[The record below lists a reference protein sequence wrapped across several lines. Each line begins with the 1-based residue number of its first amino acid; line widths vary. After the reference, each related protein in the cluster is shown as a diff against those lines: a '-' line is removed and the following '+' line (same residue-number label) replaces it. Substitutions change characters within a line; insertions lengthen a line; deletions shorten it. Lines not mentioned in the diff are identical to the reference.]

1 MFVVLLLQSG
11 KMNAFGNFIIKGFI
25 FPDTIPLI
33 SSGNI
38 IQKSIYSQTLKK
50 RSGIYN
56 SLWGEHYRELYST
69 PISVRSIMLSSLFGG
84 TRVVDKANSFHGL
97 YIEDKQERRYLLKP
111 LGGSTS
117 FLQSEF
123 FQEMYNK
130 ADFENTYLDKFIGD
144 AYTIINPYT
153 FLVSDY
159 LAKELELNSN
169 NPRLFYIPA
178 GTESDTIADGSG
190 IQNRLV
196 SIMDVPE
203 PDSYKNIITTD
214 SLLSIIQEDKSHRVN
229 QQLYIRERV
238 FDMLIGDWNKIPENW
253 NWMSSKDSTG
263 IIYQPI
269 VIDRSHAFT
278 KVDGFLFKQM
288 LNVLTL
294 GFISNYEEQLNDVK
308 KFNSLGFTLDVALTA
323 QSDKAIWLEEAGY
336 LKNKLTDDVINN
348 AFLKLPKAIQGKE
361 TEEIKDKLKKRRDAL
376 SDIAGRYYDVL
387 QYNPVVIGTNSN
399 DSIIINKYQSDS
411 VRISIYD
418 RQSNV
423 PVFIQNYSKKHSK
436 EIWLYGLK
444 GDDVYNVEESVK
456 NKLPVF
462 LISGEGMNHYYAEP
476 NHKVRIYGYNSEKT
490 ELDTLRN
497 AKVILTDSEDI
508 HTYNYD
514 KTRYMDVSLSPWGV
528 YDSDWGLTLGSFL
541 TFTQYGIKRSPF
553 SYQHRIGYNYL
564 RGFMYKGTFPS
575 YDAKRNIYIDAF
587 WGSPTNFS
595 NFFGFGNDTNGFKD
609 KKKDYNRVKVAQHSI
624 ASSLHTEFI
633 KDQNFILSIGLEAY
647 KVKYEDDKY
656 LNHFYEEDNSI
667 FKRKYFLDLSVGYE
681 IDKELSSLIPVFTSS
696 ISTGWKLN
704 LGDVCRNFTY
714 TKVNMAFNFRLT
726 DRILLATNMKG
737 KMIYNSKYD
746 FYHSASTELRGYR
759 DSRFIGQYSYYQ
771 YSDLRIDMGKIQN
784 PFTPLKYGLF
794 TGFDFGR
801 VWLPE
806 ESSKKWHTSY
816 GGGGWL
822 TIINKI
828 TTKYSFFGSGDSF
841 RFMFELGM
849 GF

>member
-1 MFVVLLLQSG
+1 MLVVLLLQSD
-11 KMNAFGNFIIKGFI
+11 KVNAFKRFIMKDSILS
-25 FPDTIPLI
+25 DTIPLD
-33 SSGNI
+33 SSGSI
-38 IQKSIYSQTLKK
+38 IQKSIYSQALKK

-56 SLWGEHYRELYST
+56 NLWGEHFRELYST
-69 PISVRSIMLSSLFGG
+69 PVSVKTTMLSAIFGG
-84 TRVVDKANSFHGL
+84 AKVVGQADSFHGL
-97 YIEDKQERRYLLKP
+97 YIEDKQGKQYLLKP

-117 FLQSEF
+117 FLQSDF

-130 ADFENTYLDKFIGD
+130 ADFKDTYLDQFIGD

-159 LAKELELNSN
+159 LAKESGLNSN
-169 NPRLFYIPA
+169 NPRLYYIPA
-178 GTESDTIADGSG
+178 GTYSDTIADGSG

-196 SIMDVPE
+196 SIIDVPE

-214 SLLSIIQEDKSHRVN
+214 SLLSILQEDKSYRVN

-253 NWMSSKDSTG
+253 NWLSYEDSTG
-263 IIYQPI
+263 VIYQPI

-288 LNVLTL
+288 LNVLAL

-323 QSDKAIWLEEAGY
+323 QSDKAVWLNEARY
-336 LKNKLTDDVINN
+336 LKDKLTDEVIDN
-348 AFLKLPKAIQGKE
+348 AFLKLPNAIHGKGIE
-361 TEEIKDKLKKRRDAL
+361 GIKDKLKKRRNAL
-376 SDIAGRYYDVL
+376 DDIAGRYYDVL
-387 QYNPVVIGTNSN
+387 QYNPVITGTNRN
-399 DSIIINKYQSDS
+399 DSIIINKYGSDS

-418 RQSNV
+418 RQSGTS
-423 PVFIQNYSKKHSK
+423 VFMHDYSKKLSK
-436 EIWLYGLK
+436 EIWLYGME

-462 LISGEGMNHYYAEP
+462 LISGKGENNYYAEP
-476 NHKVRIYGYNSEKT
+476 NHKIRIYGYKSEKK
-490 ELDTLRN
+490 ELDTLHN
-497 AKVILTDSEDI
+497 TKVIFTDSEDI

-541 TFTQYGIKRSPF
+541 SFTQYGLKRSPF

-575 YDAKRNIYIDAF
+575 YDGKRNIYIDAF
-587 WGSPTNFS
+587 VGSPANFS

-609 KKKDYNRVKVAQHSI
+609 KKKNYNRVKVAQYSI
-624 ASSLHTEFI
+624 ASSIHTEFK
-633 KDQNFILSIGLEAY
+633 KDQNLVLSIGLEAY
-647 KVKYEDDKY
+647 KVKYENDKY
-656 LNHFYEEDNSI
+656 LNDFYEEDNSI

-681 IDKELSSLIPVFTSS
+681 IEKELSSFIPVFSS
-696 ISTGWKLN
+696 SVSTGWKLN
-704 LGDVCRNFTY
+704 IGDVCRNFIY
-714 TKVNMAFNFRLT
+714 TEANMGFNFRLT
-726 DRILLATNMKG
+726 DRVMLATNMKG

-771 YSDLRIDMGKIQN
+771 YSDLRVDMGKIQN